1 MPYAEVITDDGSPPA
16 NPARGYRLCLESIPT
31 EASHLVVVQDDAI
44 VASSFR
50 QRIEVIAEERPDD
63 IVILCVLGIRNLT
76 YKWFLKAAHAGE
88 PYSTVV
94 PGDFHYVVGVLWPR
108 EKAEAFSEWMKTAK
122 VTRSDDQAFG
132 NWAKQTRQKV
142 IACVP
147 SVVEHP
153 DDFPSSIDKETGSRH
168 RRAIT
173 FSG

>member
-1 MPYAEVITDDGSPPA
+1 MPYAQVVTDEGDPPA
-16 NPARGYRLCLESIPT
+16 NPLRGYRLCLESIPV

-44 VASSFR
+44 VASSFQ
-50 QRIEVIAEERPDD
+50 QRVERIVEERPDD
-63 IVILCVLGIRNLT
+63 IVVLCVLGIRNLT
-76 YKWFLKAAHAGE
+76 FKWFMKAIRAGE
-88 PYSTVV
+88 SYSPVV

-108 EKAEAFSEWMKTAK
+108 GKAEAFSEWMKTAK

-132 NWAKQTRQKV
+132 NWAMKTRQKV
-142 IACVP
+142 IASVP
-147 SVVEHP
+147 SIVEHP